1 MAAKQLL
8 KSPAVRG
15 TLSFMVSLILRF
27 VFLTSRITRITPEAT
42 APFMRGT
49 DQAIFCFWHGNMIM
63 HPFHKPKGRTM
74 AVLISHHR
82 DGAFITSILGW
93 LGIGT
98 VRGST
103 RKGGA
108 NAMRELFTICD
119 AGTNISITPDGPRG
133 PVYQA
138 QHGAAMLARKTG
150 LPLIPVA
157 FGASRGKQFTSWD
170 KFLLPYPFG
179 RIAFVAGEPIYA
191 TENDDDNAISATL
204 RERMMACMHAA
215 AHEVGA

>member
-1 MAAKQLL
+1 MSAKQLL
-8 KSPAVRG
+8 KKPAVRG
-15 TLSFMVSLILRF
+15 TLSFIVSLLLRF
-27 VFLTSRITRITPEAT
+27 IFLSSRIIRITPPNA
-42 APFMRGT
+42 APLMAGT

-63 HPFHKPKGRTM
+63 HPFQKPKGRKM
-74 AVLISHHR
+74 VVLISHHR

-108 NAMRELFTICD
+108 NAMRELFTTCD
-119 AGTNISITPDGPRG
+119 GGSNISITPDGPRG

-150 LPLIPVA
+150 LPLLPVA
-157 FGASRGKQFTSWD
+157 FGASRGRRFSSWD
-170 KFLLPYPFG
+170 KFLLPYPFA
-179 RIAFVAGEPIYA
+179 RIVFVAGEPIFA
-191 TENDDDNAISATL
+191 RDEDDDAAISERL
-204 RERMMACMHAA
+204 REGLIGCMQHA
-215 AHEVGA
+215 AHEAEK